1 MSGVSDRIC
10 RHVRDMKG
18 YVPGEQPKIA
28 GLIKLNTNENP
39 YPPSPRVLQVLK
51 EAGESALRLY
61 PDPVCGDLCRLIA
74 GQHGCRPEQV
84 FVGNGSD
91 EVLALCTRAFVE
103 DDGSIGYFDPT
114 YSLYPILAAIR
125 HVAVKPVELTPD
137 FEWQMPPDFTASLF
151 YLTNPN
157 APTGLMFP
165 REKIKQFCDTFDGLV
180 LIDEAYADFAEW
192 NCMDLALSHPRV
204 LVSRSFSKSYSL
216 AGVRAGYVVGHP
228 DLIGALYK
236 IKDSYNVN
244 ALTQRMALAA
254 FSDQEFMRKNV
265 ERVLST
271 RERVAQ
277 VLRNAGHRVY
287 PSATNFLWIK
297 PAGISAEELF
307 RHLRDRNV
315 LTRYFPGEKTG
326 HCLRITVGTDE
337 QMDRFLE
344 VLPKPSKLC

>member
-1 MSGVSDRIC
+1 MSGISDRIS
-10 RHVRDMKG
+10 RHVRDMHG

-51 EAGESALRLY
+51 DAGECALRLY
-61 PDPVCGDLCRLIA
+61 PDPVCSELRKQIA
-74 GQHGCRPEQV
+74 GHLGCQPEQI

-125 HVAVKPVELTPD
+125 HVAVKPVELSPD
-137 FEWQMPPDFTASLF
+137 FEWQMPANFMASLF

-165 REKIKQFCDTFDGLV
+165 KEKIKPFCDTFSGLV
-180 LIDEAYADFAEW
+180 LIDEAYADFARW
-192 NCMDLALSHPRV
+192 NCMDLALSNPRV
-204 LVSRSFSKSYSL
+204 MVSRSFSKSYSL
-216 AGVRAGYVVGHP
+216 AGMRVGYAVGHP
-228 DLIGALYK
+228 ELIGALYK

-254 FSDQEFMRKNV
+254 FSDQEYMRKNV
-265 ERVLST
+265 EKILST
-271 RERVAQ
+271 RDRVAQ
-277 VLRNAGHRVY
+277 ELRKAGHHVY
-287 PSATNFLWIK
+287 PSSTNFLWIK
-297 PAGISAEELF
+297 PAGISAEELY
-307 RHLRDRNV
+307 RHLRDRSV

-326 HCLRITVGTDE
+326 HCLRITIGTDE
-337 QMDRFLE
+337 QMAAFMAALR
-344 VLPKPSKLC
+344 S